1 MDVYRKAEYAK
12 QILENPV
19 FAEIISKIEQDIIL
33 KWKGSIVKGSEY
45 REELFKE
52 YEALLRINKVING
65 IINDAIYAKQ
75 KEESE
80 REALR

>member
-1 MDVYRKAEYAK
+1 MDIYKKAEYAK

-19 FAEIISKIEQDIIL
+19 YSEIISKIEQDIIL
-33 KWKGSIVKGSEY
+33 RWKGSIVKGKEY

-52 YEALLRINKVING
+52 YEALIRIGNVING

-75 KEESE
+75 KEDEM
-80 REALR
+80 EALK